1 MNIVEYLSSSHTDDP
16 RYCLNIAFAVRTL
29 QQQNELVTDIGIAGN
44 QLFPTPTSDDEFVRR
59 FLMLGNCEGIYFAR
73 QKVFTCILVPGLCRI
88 IQAGKGLIILQQ
100 ILEISQSN
108 YAPKIEPLLIALALC
123 ARYKVRDT
131 QSKRKLPWDT
141 EEEPEKLFPDAVCR
155 DIRPV
160 MENTYQKCLQQ
171 LALFSVHKVC
181 LTPTHLFMFINY
193 CKVVSKQSG
202 LKKDSNGWGRALR
215 ATVIKWYYNQTPD
228 RLAVMVTKYRHR
240 INYSHRDLFC
250 LSHIHPK
257 QSFPPE
263 CNYWQYQQDYENII
277 AYVVKGSEK
286 VRKRRQE
293 LFLKRQS
300 KRQHL
305 DLEETERVR
314 QTLEELNLKR
324 TEKKKVSEDVEV
336 TTSTSSR
343 KVTDSQ
349 VTNALKYI
357 DAFEE
362 LQNLTSANIDRA
374 VSLILQY
381 GKIISEKYMISMLCF
396 EKEQIPEELLSSKK
410 VWGALLRRMTLPTML
425 KNIGRM
431 SGIDLFNEADDSV
444 FNYLSDVLSNIT
456 WFFYDDD
463 KNYTDFTRDD
473 PASLFV
479 RRLNDIEKLKQERL
493 HPLAILF
500 AKMNY
505 EHGHEMRG
513 NRVWKPVRSIQKA
526 FDNAFYNCFDAVEV
540 TNKQYLIAVDI
551 SASDSMD
558 SFVQGTMLAC
568 SQAAA
573 TLSMALIQHEE
584 NVVPLAFSNF
594 LAPLEWDKFM
604 SLGEYLS
611 ATKNLI
617 YGKTD
622 CALPMCW
629 AIENAVYVD
638 VFIILTDNDVSVK
651 SMKPSDAIR
660 WYREQMDVPNAKLIV
675 IAMSGKSESL
685 ANPSDPNMLVIYG
698 MNPSVPQVIYDF
710 VRDFQPTH

>member
-1 MNIVEYLSSSHTDDP
+1 MKSRH
-16 RYCLNIAFAVRTL
+16 R
-29 QQQNELVTDIGIAGN
+29 LVTDIGVAGN
-44 QLFPTPTSDDEFVRR
+44 QLFPTPTSDEEFVRR

-73 QKVFTCILVPGLCRI
+73 QKVFTSILVPDLCRI

-100 ILEISQSN
+100 ILKFSQSN
-108 YAPKIEPLLIALALC
+108 YAPRIEPLLIALALC

-141 EEEPEKLFPDAVCR
+141 KEDREKLFPDAVCR

-263 CNYWQYQQDYENII
+263 CNYRQHQQDYENII
-277 AYVVKGSEK
+277 AYVVRGSEK

-305 DLEETERVR
+305 DPEETERVR
-314 QTLEELNLKR
+314 QDLEELNLKR
-324 TEKKKVSEDVEV
+324 TEKEKASEDVEV

-343 KVTDSQ
+343 EVAGSQ

-381 GKIISEKYMISMLCF
+381 GNKIYELSLRQTFILLTFSSRIVLTTSKVSF
-396 EKEQIPEELLSSKK
+396 EKEQIPEELLNSKK
-410 VWGALLRRMTLPTML
+410 VWGALLRRMSLPTML

-431 SGIDLFNEADDSV
+431 SGIELFNEADDSV
-444 FNYLSDVLSNIT
+444 FGDLSDVLNNIT

-463 KNYTDFTRDD
+463 KNYTNFTKDD
-473 PASLFV
+473 PASLV
-479 RRLNDIEKLKQERL
+479 IRRLNDIEKLKQERL

-513 NRVWKPVRSIQKA
+513 NRMWKPVRSIQKA

-540 TNKQYLIAVDI
+540 TNKHYLIAVDI
-551 SASDSMD
+551 SDSMD
-558 SFVQGTMLAC
+558 SFIQGTMLAC

-573 TLSMALIQHEE
+573 TLSMALIQHED
-584 NVVPLAFSNF
+584 NVIPLAFSNF
-594 LAPLEWDKFM
+594 LTPLEWDKFM

-611 ATKNLI
+611 ATKELI

-622 CALPMCW
+622 CGLPMCW

-651 SMKPSDAIR
+651 SIKPSDAIQ

-698 MNPSVPQVIYDF
+698 MNPSVPQIIDDF
-710 VRDFQPTH
+710 IRDFQTTH